1 MITLLLLLACD
12 DFSKASA
19 EFKAALQNSNDTK
32 LEKAIVEVV
41 RDNSERAAKL
51 LISGLSTN
59 NQRFYWLII
68 TGMSKFISK
77 EAIGEIEKTILSK
90 SHPGALRRDLM
101 MALQLSTAGPA
112 DAAILKIAAE
122 GTPDLQLVA
131 IDEIVKRGQKDG
143 IPVLIEI
150 AKKEE
155 KKGSELHRQATK
167 GLAMLTAQTIASAE
181 GWEAWWNQN
190 KDTFKV
196 GEAPKSDK
204 GGTVVETI
212 KRNRTTDY
220 EDLKKGKKEEIVVV
234 SGAFDEIQKV
244 LDKLAIPHTVITKDD
259 FDRHDFSKCVVLLV
273 NCDDYMSKR
282 FTKKQQ
288 EAIRGWV
295 AQGGYLFTS
304 DWGIVDLLEDAF
316 PGYVKKA
323 GEIPPRM
330 NVDILPKKGSTGHP
344 YLKEVFIKVKGEG
357 GKDGKSASQIEEK
370 IDHRWEIDELSYTI
384 GYDPSK
390 VVVLCESPEL
400 LGTTKDNAVAV
411 TFGFGDSGGG
421 KPAVATGGVYEELP
435 KMKGGKVLHI
445 LSHFGKQKNAQDDY
459 ALQNM
464 LLNFLIEAKDRRK
477 MGVAKKK

>member
-1 MITLLLLLACD
+1 MTLLLLLLCD

-19 EFKAALQNSNDTK
+19 DFKAALQNSNDTK

-41 RDNSERAAKL
+41 RDNSERAVKVL
-51 LISGLSTN
+51 LSGLTTN
-59 NQRFYWLII
+59 NPRFYWLII
-68 TGMSKFISK
+68 TGMSKFLSK

-90 SHPGALRRDLM
+90 SQPGALRRDLM

-122 GTPDLQLVA
+122 GTSDLQVTA
-131 IDEIVKRGQKDG
+131 IDEIVKRGLKDG
-143 IPVLIEI
+143 IPILITI
-150 AKKEE
+150 VKQEE

-167 GLAMLTAQTIASAE
+167 ALTMLTAQTLSSGE

-196 GEAPKSDK
+196 GDAPKSEK

-234 SGAFDEIQKV
+234 TGVYDEVQKV
-244 LDKLAIPHTVITKDD
+244 LEKLGIPHTVISKDD
-259 FDRHDFSKCVVLLV
+259 FDKHDFSKCVVLLV
-273 NCDDYMSKR
+273 NCDDYNQKR

-288 EAIRGWV
+288 EAVRNWV

-323 GEIPPRM
+323 GEIPPQM

-344 YLKEVFIKVKGEG
+344 YLKEVFIKIKSEG
-357 GKDGKSASQIEEK
+357 GGGKSASQIEEK
-370 IDHRWEIDELSYTI
+370 IDHRWEIDALSYTI

-390 VVVLCESPEL
+390 VIVLCESPEL

-411 TFGFGDSGGG
+411 TFGYGDSGGG

-464 LLNFLIEAKDRRK
+464 LLNFLIEAKDRKR
-477 MGVAKKK
+477 MAGGKKK